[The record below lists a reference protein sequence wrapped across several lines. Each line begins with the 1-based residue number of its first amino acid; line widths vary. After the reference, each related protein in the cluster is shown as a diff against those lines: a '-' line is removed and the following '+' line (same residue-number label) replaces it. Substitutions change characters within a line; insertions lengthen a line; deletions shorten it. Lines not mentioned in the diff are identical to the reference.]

1 MDDAMDVNFRFLGP
15 DEGGV
20 LTEAIEAAY
29 GTTYD
34 VRWVYDRSEVSARL
48 ADGRYVS
55 CVAESADGALLCHM
69 GMSLA
74 AAGDAVAH
82 SGQAVTLEAARGQ
95 HLFTRTK
102 RFLMDWAREE
112 GLAGM
117 FSEAT
122 AAHPYSQRANIE
134 LGAHE
139 TGFLLGW
146 IPATVANDAAA
157 GAPRR
162 RQSAALF
169 YTKLNDGQE
178 RRVYAPERHHEIVGQ
193 TLALCELRGTL
204 AKAGPDAEL
213 AGRSE
218 LHVAVDEDR
227 NLALF
232 TGHVPGAGAGRRRSR
247 AAGGLLCRGLPQSPH
262 RRRRAADAVAAPGPS
277 QGRRHCRR
285 LGPRSRAIGLRPVLP
300 AVALGSD
307 VSGGEVRTDLALD
320 PLQGVVDGLGV
331 ALQLLGDHLV
341 GVAVEVERED
351 AALEIG
357 EDAGGGGEAGDQAGE
372 LFGGDHLVDR
382 VVDAGAGQDLVQG
395 RVRVPGGGV
404 GLAER
409 ASRVERR
416 VLVAGRGL
424 GRR

>member
-1 MDDAMDVNFRFLGP
+1 MDVTFRFLGP

-34 VRWVYDRSEVSARL
+34 VRWVYDEAEVAARL

-55 CVAESADGALLCHM
+55 CVAESADGALLCHI

-82 SGQAVTLEAARGQ
+82 SGQAVTLPAARGQ

-102 RFLMDWAREE
+102 RFLMDRAREQ

-122 AAHPYSQRANIE
+122 AAHPYSQRANID

-146 IPATVANDAAA
+146 IPASVDNDAAA

-169 YTKLNDGQE
+169 YTKLNDGHE
-178 RRVYAPERHHEIVGQ
+178 RRVYAPPRHHEIVGQ

-204 AKAGPDAEL
+204 ATPPPETGLPE
-213 AGRSE
+213 RSQ
-218 LHVAVDEDR
+218 LHVEVDEDH
-227 NLALF
+227 NLALIAV
-232 TGHVPGAGAGRRRSR
+232 TVPGADLESVVAAERRHLFHS
-247 AAGGLLCRGLPQSPH
+247 RGL
-262 RRRRAADAVAAPGPS
+262 DAVYIDLPLEQPATALVAD
-277 QGRRHCRR
+277 HLER
-285 LGPRSRAIGLRPVLP
+285 LG
-300 AVALGSD
+300 
-307 VSGGEVRTDLALD
+307 VSYAGVFPNRRTD
-320 PLQGVVDGLGV
+320 
-331 ALQLLGDHLV
+331 GDVLRMQSLH
-341 GVAVEVERED
+341 
-351 AALEIG
+351 
-357 EDAGGGGEAGDQAGE
+357 
-372 LFGGDHLVDR
+372 
-382 VVDAGAGQDLVQG
+382 
-395 RVRVPGGGV
+395 RVRVKADDIAV
-404 GLAER
+404 
-409 ASRVERR
+409 ASDH
-416 VLVAGRGL
+416 GREL
-424 GRR
+424 LDYVIADLP